1 MKNINYLLLLISC
14 LLIFSC
20 SKETKEDSKK
30 VSKNIP
36 QNVSVPKKY
45 KKSNMD
51 TTKLN
56 SVCNCYK
63 EALSTLDEILDVR
76 SNYESFEE
84 YSKDTES
91 VNKVKTYLKQWR
103 EIQSYCLQTYKRAM
117 YSENDCYPTD
127 SVEKKRLELNV
138 LGIKS

>member
-14 LLIFSC
+14 LLIFSR

>member
-1 MKNINYLLLLISC
+1 LKNINYLLLLISC

-36 QNVSVPKKY
+36 QNVSVPKKS

-56 SVCNCYK
+56 SVCDCYK
-63 EALSTLDEILDVR
+63 EALSTLDEILLVR
-76 SNYESFEE
+76 NNFNSFEE
-84 YSKDTES
+84 YNKDNQS
-91 VNKVKTYLKQWR
+91 VKQVKNHLKEWR
-103 EIQSYCLQTYKRAM
+103 GIQSYCLQTFKRAM
-117 YSENDCYPTD
+117 YWENDCYPTD
-127 SVEKKRLELNV
+127 SVEKKRLELND

>member
-36 QNVSVPKKY
+36 QNVSVPKKS

-56 SVCNCYK
+56 SVCDCYK
-63 EALSTLDEILDVR
+63 EALSTLDEILLVR
-76 SNYESFEE
+76 NNFNSFEE
-84 YSKDTES
+84 YNKDNQS
-91 VNKVKTYLKQWR
+91 VKQVKNHLKEWR
-103 EIQSYCLQTYKRAM
+103 GIQSYCLQTFKRAM
-117 YSENDCYPTD
+117 YWENDCYPTD
-127 SVEKKRLELNV
+127 SVEKKRLELND

>member
-36 QNVSVPKKY
+36 QNVSVPKKS

>member
-36 QNVSVPKKY
+36 QNVSVPKKS

-117 YSENDCYPTD
+117 YSENDCYPNTAI
-127 SVEKKRLELNV
+127 SW
-138 LGIKS
+138 